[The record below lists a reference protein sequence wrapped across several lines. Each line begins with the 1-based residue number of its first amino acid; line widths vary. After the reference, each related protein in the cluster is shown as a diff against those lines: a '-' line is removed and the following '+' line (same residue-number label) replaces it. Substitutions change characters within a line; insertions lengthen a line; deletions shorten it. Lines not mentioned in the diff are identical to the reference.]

1 MATRNI
7 QMNYYNGTDYD
18 VLYPQTN
25 MSQVDSLNSTI
36 SEIQS
41 SVSGFQS
48 QLNGK
53 LNLSGGT
60 MTGNLTLRGDPT
72 SNLMAATKQYVD
84 NNINTNINNIVING
98 LVEDVLYTK
107 TFQIN
112 MQSTNNYSIETGINY
127 QEIEE
132 ILNKAT
138 FLKIECNLSIVAV
151 NNATISPI
159 FSFSCDK
166 PVNINPIYFLETFEI
181 YKPNSNISSIYITP
195 LFAYR
200 FVNPSYRTIEN
211 DERFI
216 SNKYGW
222 LSYTNKL
229 GKISSNSFQK
239 IIITSASSESNVNGN
254 VILSFYGVK

>member
-1 MATRNI
+1 MVEHHE
-7 QMNYYNGTDYD
+7 MNYYNGTNYD

-36 SEIQS
+36 SGIQS

-60 MTGNLTLRGDPT
+60 MTGNLMLNGNP
-72 SNLMAATKQYVD
+72 SSGLQAATKQYVD
-84 NNINTNINNIVING
+84 NNINNIVING

-112 MQSTNNYSIETGINY
+112 MQSTNDYSIETGINY

-132 ILNKAT
+132 ILSKAT
-138 FLKIECNLSIVAV
+138 FLKIECNLSIGTK
-151 NNATISPI
+151 NSGTISPT

-166 PVNINPIYFLETFEI
+166 PANINPICFLETFEI

-195 LFAYR
+195 LFTYR
-200 FVNPSYRTIEN
+200 FVNPTYRTIE
-211 DERFI
+211 DSERYI

-222 LSYTNKL
+222 LDNTRKL
-229 GKISSNSFQK
+229 NKISSNSFQK
-239 IIITSASSESNVNGN
+239 IILTDSSAANVNGN
-254 VILSFYGVK
+254 IILSFYGVK